1 MTQSQRGGQG
11 EVEGKGQTGRPL
23 ERMTVAVTGSSTG
36 IGRSIALAMANA
48 GAKVILHGRLMSKEL
63 DATHSEIVSAGGTS
77 FPIACD
83 FAESQSMKGFV
94 DRCWDCTGEIH
105 SWVNCAGAD
114 ILTGPPAGASFLEK
128 LELLWKVDVLSTLL
142 LSRLVGPRMV
152 RFAGKQAGLFSILNI
167 GWDQALHGMEGDNGE
182 LFSTTKGAVM
192 AASQSLAQTFA
203 PQVRVNCL
211 APGWIRTEWGETAS
225 DTWQHR
231 ARKQSLMNRWGTP
244 DDVAAAA
251 VWLACPAASF
261 ISGQIIQ
268 LNGGFRRWHS
278 GQGQAEE

>member
-1 MTQSQRGGQG
+1 MT
-11 EVEGKGQTGRPL
+11 L
-23 ERMTVAVTGSSTG
+23 EAHQARFSLSKLTVAVTGSSTG
-36 IGRSIALAMANA
+36 IGRSIALAMAGA
-48 GAKVILHGRLMSKEL
+48 GARVILHGRLMSKEL
-63 DATHSEIVSAGGTS
+63 DATHSEIVAAGGKS

-83 FAESQSMKGFV
+83 FAEAQSMKGFV
-94 DRCWDCTGEIH
+94 DRCWACTGEIH

-114 ILTGPPAGASFLEK
+114 ILTGSPASSSFLEK
-128 LELLWKVDVLSTLL
+128 LESLWRVDVLSTLL

-152 RFAGKQAGLFSILNI
+152 RMAGRQSGNFSITNI

-203 PQVRVNCL
+203 PHVRVNCL
-211 APGWIRTEWGETAS
+211 APGWIRTEWGEKAS
-225 DTWQHR
+225 DTWQYR
-231 ARKQSLMNRWGTP
+231 ARKQSLMDRWGTP

-251 VWLACPAASF
+251 VWLASPAASF

-268 LNGGFRRWHS
+268 LNGGFRRWH
-278 GQGQAEE
+278 QAPGEGERKSS